1 MTEYESKLEEEPG
14 EAKQEPK
21 GAPAA
26 RRGSRSLFAPVVL
39 IAAGVFFLLD
49 NVGVIGGLNWPAAW
63 SFWPLALI
71 FVGLNV
77 LVVPLRPPLGTVL
90 SGLLGLAAVSAFGYL
105 LLSGSPG
112 VAAGRSVNRE
122 RREEAFSVP
131 LAGVESAEIT
141 LDLGNA
147 PAEIGAADSGD
158 LISGSIFTT
167 AGLDTELDVE
177 DGHAD
182 YEVGERSIGFSLN
195 PADWGGGDGGQP
207 WTFALNP
214 AVPIDLTIDAGNGI
228 TSAEL
233 SQLLLSGLAIDGGN
247 AALNATLPDGDYDV
261 AIDGGNAGISL
272 ALPAGGTREVNVD
285 GGNAPIHLFL
295 PVGVAA
301 RVVYD
306 GREGGIRLDER
317 FALVSIS
324 DDDDEDVY
332 QTDDY
337 DQAADRVLFVIDG
350 GNSPVT
356 ITSE

>member
-21 GAPAA
+21 DAPA

-49 NVGVIGGLNWPAAW
+49 NIGVIGALDWEGVWR
-63 SFWPLALI
+63 FWPLALI
-71 FVGLNV
+71 FIGLNV
-77 LVVPLRPPLGTVL
+77 LVMQIRPPLGTAL
-90 SGLLGLAAVSAFGYL
+90 SGFLGLAAVTVFAFL
-105 LLSGSPG
+105 LLGGSGIARGPATSREWSEETFR
-112 VAAGRSVNRE
+112 VALE
-122 RREEAFSVP
+122 
-131 LAGVESAEIT
+131 GVESADIR
-141 LDLGNA
+141 LDLSNA
-147 PAEIGAADSGD
+147 PTEIAAAEGDD
-158 LISGSIFTT
+158 LISGAIFTT
-167 AGLDTELDVE
+167 FGLDTVLER
-177 DGHAD
+177 DGSHVG
-182 YEVGERSIGFSLN
+182 YEVGERAGGFSLN
-195 PADWGGGDGGQP
+195 PADWFNGDRGQA

-214 AVPIDLTIDAGNGI
+214 AVPINLTIDAGNGI

-233 SQLLLSGLAIDGGN
+233 SQLLLSGLNIDGGN

-261 AIDGGNAGISL
+261 TIDGGNAGISL

-285 GGNAPIHLFL
+285 SGNAPITLFL

-306 GREGGIRLDER
+306 GREDGIHLDER

-324 DDDDEDVY
+324 DDDDEGVY
-332 QTDDY
+332 QTDGY